1 MDNTMEL
8 KVKQYN
14 ASMSLDIELNNGSH
28 CATQYVSSE
37 EDRVKLAVD
46 LLKGAY
52 EVLASTDNEGIEMD
66 LLDVVY
72 DMVRTLEDFYIN

>member
-1 MDNTMEL
+1 MEL
-8 KVKQYN
+8 KVKQYNDN

-52 EVLASTDNEGIEMD
+52 EVLVSAETEC
-66 LLDVVY
+66 
-72 DMVRTLEDFYIN
+72 LELYEYINELDEEVKTQWIKH

>member
-1 MDNTMEL
+1 MEL

-14 ASMSLDIELNNGSH
+14 DNASMGLDIELNNGSH

-52 EVLASTDNEGIEMD
+52 EVLASAGWNAED
-66 LLDVVY
+66 LY
-72 DMVRTLEDFYIN
+72 DYIDMLEY